1 MFRYADLVRT
11 GDEVLVERKYELTPL
26 KVISISSVKMQ
37 GNKKLE
43 LKAFHS
49 VFMSI
54 FLHKNKCVVQL
65 SSGVYMKN

>member
-11 GDEVLVERKYELTPL
+11 GDEVLVEGKDELTPV

-49 VFMSI
+49 VLCPSFYTPI
-54 FLHKNKCVVQL
+54 NVLYNFPVVCT
-65 SSGVYMKN
+65 

>member
-11 GDEVLVERKYELTPL
+11 GDELLVEGKDELSHV
-26 KVISISSVKMQ
+26 KIISISSVKMQ

-49 VFMSI
+49 V
-54 FLHKNKCVVQL
+54 LC
-65 SSGVYMKN
+65 